1 LPFREARIVAL
12 PLLEIRD
19 RAIKFTAE
27 VAANPNLEPA
37 NETDFIANG
46 LSRAFSLRDRLRVAA
61 LSTELWSARP
71 EIHGKQYRPN
81 VADERVL
88 RIEADER
95 FLWIKRVLP
104 D

>member
-1 LPFREARIVAL
+1 LPLRDERPVAL
-12 PLLEIRD
+12 PLLEIHD

-27 VAANPNLEPA
+27 VEANPNLEPA
-37 NETDFIANG
+37 NETHFIANG
-46 LSRAFSLRDRLRVAA
+46 VSRAFSLCDRLRVAA
-61 LSTELWSARP
+61 LSTELWAPWP

-88 RIEADER
+88 RIEANER

>member
-1 LPFREARIVAL
+1 LWNST
-12 PLLEIRD
+12 LLETHD

-27 VAANPNLEPA
+27 VDANPNLEPA
-37 NETDFIANG
+37 NETHFIVNG
-46 LSRAFSLRDRLRVAA
+46 LSRALGLRDRLRVAA
-61 LSTELWSARP
+61 LSTKLWGAWT

-88 RIEADER
+88 RVEADER
-95 FLWIKRVLP
+95 LLWIKRVLP

>member
-1 LPFREARIVAL
+1 
-12 PLLEIRD
+12 LLEIHD

-27 VAANPNLEPA
+27 VDANPNLEPA
-37 NETDFIANG
+37 HETHFIVNG
-46 LSRAFSLRDRLRVAA
+46 LSRALSLRDRLRVAA
-61 LSTELWSARP
+61 LSAKLRRARHAL
-71 EIHGKQYRPN
+71 HGKQYRPN